1 MRILSITIV
10 LLSYVSV
17 TAQRANIWYFGQ
29 NAGIDFNSGAAVP
42 LLDGELISFEGC
54 ASICDGNGDLL
65 FYTNGG
71 RTLTSNIYRYGYV
84 FDRDHDEM
92 PNGDLEQSGG
102 CNSATQGSLIV
113 QDPGNTDQYYL
124 FTTDCQEHGL
134 VGGLRYAKVDVT
146 LNNGLGDVATIGTL
160 AQADVSESMIGV
172 RHANGTDV
180 WVIVH
185 GLNVAQFHA
194 FLVTANGISAPFTT
208 TIGPNVGLSRSGLM
222 SANGTGTKI
231 HYGGSS
237 SSSLMDFDP
246 ATGVLSNILPLQ
258 RTVFGSAFAPAGQ
271 YLYTC
276 ENYGQ
281 SRRVFQ
287 YDLLATDIP
296 ASEQI
301 IGSSIAS
308 LQAMQLGPDGK
319 IYLSRQGMVHLGVV
333 NNPDLPGMAADYQDE
348 GFSLAGRICTA
359 GLPGFVN
366 DLLAENI
373 TGIVEAGSMNE
384 STNTDN
390 LHITPNPA
398 TDHVN
403 IVADAGLFG
412 KRGVIDLFDAT
423 GKRMH
428 SEQVNNFA
436 ALQPM
441 DLSAEWKEGLY
452 LVMVR
457 VEGQVLR
464 SSRVVVER

>member
-1 MRILSITIV
+1 MRILSLTIV
-10 LLSYVSV
+10 LFSCVSV

-29 NAGIDFNSGAAVP
+29 NAGIDFNSGEAVP

-54 ASICDGNGDLL
+54 ASICDGTGDLL

-71 RTLTSNIYRYGYV
+71 RSLTSNIYRYGYV
-84 FDRDHDEM
+84 IDRDHEEM

-113 QDPGNTDQYYL
+113 QDPGNADQYYL

-134 VGGLRYAKVDVT
+134 VGGLRYAKVDMT

-160 AQADVSESMIGV
+160 VQADMSESMIGV

-194 FLVTANGISAPFTT
+194 FLVTANGISASVTT
-208 TIGPNVGLSRSGLM
+208 TIGPNVGLTQSGLM

-246 ATGVLSNILPLQ
+246 AIGVLSNILPLQ
-258 RTVFGSAFAPAGQ
+258 HTVFGSAFAPGGQ

-287 YDLLATDIP
+287 YDLLASDIP
-296 ASEQI
+296 SSEQI

-308 LQAMQLGPDGK
+308 LEAMQLGPDGK
-319 IYLSRQGMVHLGVV
+319 IYLSRQGMDHLGVV

-366 DLLAENI
+366 DLLAANNS
-373 TGIVEAGSMNE
+373 GIVETGSMNE
-384 STNTDN
+384 SAGSND
-390 LHITPNPA
+390 LRIYPNPA
-398 TDHVN
+398 NDHVN
-403 IVADAGLFG
+403 IVANADLFG
-412 KRGVIDLFDAT
+412 KRGVIEVFDVT
-423 GKRMH
+423 GKRVH
-428 SEQVNNFA
+428 AEQVSNFA
-436 ALQPM
+436 AFQPL
-441 DLSAEWKEGLY
+441 DLSLEWKDGLY
-452 LVMVR
+452 
-457 VEGQVLR
+457 
-464 SSRVVVER
+464 